1 MKIKELKRIGIKK
14 LEDNNID
21 DVMFKADKLLQYVLN
36 MNKTDLLINENNLV
50 DANLEEKYLVLID
63 EIIQGKPLQYIT
75 NSQEFM
81 KLNFYVDENV
91 LIPQPDTEILVE
103 KAIDIIKKSK
113 NISILDLC
121 TGSGAIAVSIKKY
134 MKNATVCASDISKKA
149 LEIAKLNAK
158 NNDTDIHFIESDMF
172 ENIKNIEFDLIVSN
186 PPYIETKELKR
197 LPKDVQN
204 EPRLAL
210 DGGEDGLTYYR
221 IIRDE
226 GYKFLKNNGVILLE
240 IGYNQNKTVVDLFK
254 ENNNYKNI
262 EIYKD
267 LSNIDRVIKIEKS

>member
-50 DANLEEKYLVLID
+50 DAKLEEKYLVLID

-172 ENIKNIEFDLIVSN
+172 ENIKDIEFDLIVSN
-186 PPYIETKELKR
+186 PPYIETKELKK
-197 LPKDVQN
+197 LPRDVQN

-254 ENNNYKNI
+254 ENNKYKNI